1 MIPENF
7 KQILSNSQNSSF
19 YGTLALV
26 LFVLFFSGLI
36 YVTLMQPKKR
46 YNDVEALP
54 LDQDEKN
61 FNL

>member
-7 KQILSNSQNSSF
+7 KDILRNSQDSAF
-19 YGTLALV
+19 LGTLALV

-46 YNDVEALP
+46 YNEVEGLP
-54 LDQDEKN
+54 LDQDETN